1 MGEAALKQEWTLE
14 TFLVWERDQPE
25 RWEFVGGQPRAMTGG
40 SEAHDTIGGNIRA
53 FLKFKLKG
61 SDCRAQGP
69 DLKVLTGL
77 GTGRYPDAIINCA
90 PPDPKG
96 DVAQNPV
103 VVFEVLSDSTKA
115 KDFNEKFDE
124 YEATPAIRQY
134 VLVFQDEIR
143 VKVYRREGGALILDR
158 VSANLEDRIDL
169 TVGASL
175 SMSEIY
181 DDITLAMKDQTARP

>member
-25 RWEFVGGQPRAMTGG
+25 RWEFVDGQPRAMTGG

-61 SDCRAQGP
+61 FDCRAQGP
-69 DLKVLTGL
+69 DLKILTGL
-77 GTGRYPDAIINCA
+77 ETSRYPDALINCA

-96 DVAQNPV
+96 DIAQNPV

-158 VSANLEDRIDL
+158 VSTNLEDRIDL
-169 TVGASL
+169 AVGTSL

-181 DDITLAMKDQTARP
+181 DDITFETKNQAAQL

>member
-1 MGEAALKQEWTLE
+1 MPTAY
-14 TFLVWERDQPE
+14 
-25 RWEFVGGQPRAMTGG
+25 PRAMNGG

-124 YEATPAIRQY
+124 YGATPAIWQY

-143 VKVYRREGGALILDR
+143 VKVYRREGGALLLDR
-158 VSANLEDRIDL
+158 VSTNLEDRIDL

>member
-25 RWEFVGGQPRAMTGG
+25 RWEFVDGQPRAMTGG

-61 SDCRAQGP
+61 SDYRAQGP
-69 DLKVLTGL
+69 DLKILTGL
-77 GTGRYPDAIINCA
+77 ETSRYPDALINCA

-96 DVAQNPV
+96 DIAQNPV

-143 VKVYRREGGALILDR
+143 VKVYRREGGALLLDR
-158 VSANLEDRIDL
+158 VSTNLEDRIDL

>member
-61 SDCRAQGP
+61 SDCRSQGP
-69 DLKVLTGL
+69 DLKVLTGM

-124 YEATPAIRQY
+124 YGATPAIRQY

-143 VKVYRREGGALILDR
+143 VKVYRREGGALLLDR
-158 VSANLEDRIDL
+158 VSTNLEDRIDL

-181 DDITLAMKDQTARP
+181 DDIALATKDQTARP

>member
-25 RWEFVGGQPRAMTGG
+25 RWEFVDGQPRAMTGG

-69 DLKVLTGL
+69 DLKILTGL
-77 GTGRYPDAIINCA
+77 ETSRYPDALINCA

-96 DVAQNPV
+96 DIAQNPV

-143 VKVYRREGGALILDR
+143 VKVYRREGGALILAEVYR
-158 VSANLEDRIDL
+158 QEC
-169 TVGASL
+169 
-175 SMSEIY
+175 
-181 DDITLAMKDQTARP
+181 LAPAL